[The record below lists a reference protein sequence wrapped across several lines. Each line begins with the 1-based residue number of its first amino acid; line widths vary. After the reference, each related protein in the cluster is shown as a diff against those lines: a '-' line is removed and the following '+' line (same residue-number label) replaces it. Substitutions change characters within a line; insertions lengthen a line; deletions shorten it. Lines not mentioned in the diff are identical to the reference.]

1 MKQMKVPRGTAR
13 AKRRASGSMD
23 KPSVASLIQMA
34 KDQMHLNM
42 KMGIALFHKHGTARL
57 PY

>member
-13 AKRRASGSMD
+13 AKRRTGLMVP
-23 KPSVASLIQMA
+23 PSAAALAQEA
-34 KDQMHLNM
+34 QAQAQLNV
-42 KMGIALFHKHGTARL
+42 KMRVALFHKHGSARL